1 MISVIASIALK
12 PGTRAQFV
20 EIFNANVPAVLA
32 EQGCIEYFPAI
43 DVESGLDAQSK
54 DENMVTVI
62 EKWESVEA
70 LHAHLE
76 APHMLQ
82 FRQDAGDMI
91 EGLTLK
97 ILEKA

>member
-12 PGTRAQFV
+12 PGTRSQFV
-20 EIFNANVPAVLA
+20 DVFNANVPAVLA

-54 DENMVTVI
+54 DENLVTVI

-82 FRQDAGDMI
+82 FRQDAGEMI